1 MNVPVLKYGFFD
13 DTRTFGYAH
22 ERHELGLQIC
32 GESWE
37 RHGFY
42 VRTMN
47 RFRPFDQNSLVLDFN
62 TRSHGLQFLNN
73 GKQVVRALERA
84 GFYVKRQKGS
94 HIVLRR
100 DSPFVQVVVPDHKS
114 VDTGTLASILDG
126 ADLSVEDFIKL
137 IK

>member
-1 MNVPVLKYGFFD
+1 VSKLPRGMSGKEVVK
-13 DTRTFGYAH
+13 A
-22 ERHELGLQIC
+22 LQ
-32 GESWE
+32 
-37 RHGFY
+37 
-42 VRTMN
+42 
-47 RFRPFDQNSLVLDFN
+47 
-62 TRSHGLQFLNN
+62 
-73 GKQVVRALERA
+73 RA

-100 DSPFVQVVVPDHKS
+100 DSPFAQVVVPDHNS